1 MFLNLIEVETSKRWP
16 LIVCKPEGVHNFPTI
31 DQHNRDP
38 TQWDTIPHGYYEIS
52 AEIGEIRTQDDGF
65 MMFNPNTRERVSV
78 KCSTIEAIHNIH
90 KGLMVYNNGTLTIQ
104 GRFKKQGSEIN
115 FYIMGKE

>member
-1 MFLNLIEVETSKRWP
+1 MFLNLIEVETPKRWP
-16 LIVCKPEGVHNFPTI
+16 LIVCKPQGVYNLPTI
-31 DQHNRDP
+31 DQYNRDP

-52 AEIGEIRTQDDGF
+52 ACLNEIRSQADGF
-65 MMFNPNTRERVSV
+65 MMINSHQREVVSV
-78 KCSTIEAIHNIH
+78 KCSTVEAIQNID
-90 KGLMVYNNGTLTIQ
+90 KGLMAYNNGVLTIQ